1 MCSLEAT
8 HLVIAQLQQ
17 LHPQAL
23 KSARSLWR
31 LVALLHANL
40 ELDLA
45 VVHYAVPL
53 AQAGVQIVQHVG
65 VRGAA
70 KRGGAQRTRWES
82 GLVQQHS
89 RHRLAP
95 QFLFWF
101 FNTNIIIDTHLT
113 LAGKGSEWCWG

>member
-45 VVHYAVPL
+45 VVHHAVPF
-53 AQAGVQIVQHVG
+53 AQARVQLVQHVH
-65 VRGAA
+65 V
-70 KRGGAQRTRWES
+70 
-82 GLVQQHS
+82 
-89 RHRLAP
+89 
-95 QFLFWF
+95 
-101 FNTNIIIDTHLT
+101 
-113 LAGKGSEWCWG
+113 